1 MSCQKIKKNTTKGN
15 TVETLYKY
23 QAITGCS
30 NKFKFST
37 VDGQMLT

>member
-1 MSCQKIKKNTTKGN
+1 MICPKKNTPKGN
-15 TVETLYKY
+15 MVETLYKY

-30 NKFKFST
+30 NKYKFST